1 MRQYAALLE
10 RRVQTGTRARKALVV
25 TRQANPLGRSM
36 IEMLGVLAIIA
47 VLSVG
52 GIAGYSKAMEK
63 FKINKTIGEYNQ
75 LIMGLLEQRES
86 IIKSIQG
93 QSGEILLNN
102 IALAAGIAPN
112 SWTITGRYLDDG
124 AGNYVYPYATNEVRM
139 KGDVPNIVVDFNV
152 GGLSANES
160 GQERSENFSNKL
172 CVEMFNNL
180 VVPLSDFLRK
190 ALVWRAGSD
199 NSSIYVGSQ
208 YCSSGRKCLKDMTLS
223 DIHKVCNSCDKTAQ
237 RCNVTIS
244 F

>member
-1 MRQYAALLE
+1 M
-10 RRVQTGTRARKALVV
+10 TGGRG
-25 TRQANPLGRSM
+25 ANSFGKSM

-52 GIAGYSKAMEK
+52 GVAGYSKAMEK

-112 SWTITGRYLDDG
+112 SWTITGRYLNDG

-139 KGDVPNIVVDFNV
+139 EGDGPHITVDFNV
-152 GGLSANES
+152 GGLSSNEN
-160 GQERSENFSNKL
+160 GLELSENFSNKL
-172 CVEMFNNL
+172 CIEIFNNL
-180 VVPLSDFLRK
+180 VVPLSDFLQK
-190 ALVWRAGSD
+190 GLVWKAGYS
-199 NSSIYVGSQ
+199 NSSSIYAGSQ
-208 YCSSGRKCLKDMTLS
+208 YCNSGRKCLKDMTLS
-223 DIHKVCNSCDKTAQ
+223 DIHNVCNSCDKTAQ